1 MRRAHKLT
9 LCLLLLNLGDVRALR
24 AEEFQIGIID
34 FYGRHRVTEEE
45 VRQALT
51 FKEGDTISLAGD
63 EPPAL
68 FVASESRL
76 GALPAIVRA
85 HTNFVCCDAGRAIIY
100 VGIEEKGQ
108 ATLHFRS
115 APRGNVRLPADI
127 LQAGHEFSQAFAAA
141 MQRGDNVE
149 DDSQGHSLAHDPAT
163 RAVQER
169 FVGYATR
176 NLIDLRRVL
185 HESSDATQRS
195 LAAQILGYVTNKQ
208 NIVEDL
214 VYGMSDPS
222 DEVRN
227 NAMRALAVFANVPS
241 TGARPMVRV
250 PYEPFIRLLNSLAW
264 TDRNKASWA
273 LMGLS
278 ERRDPALLRKLRGEA
293 MAALIEIAHWKSEG
307 HAFPALMLLGRIAG
321 QSDDATQAAL
331 TRGERESIIVEAL
344 KRH

>member
-1 MRRAHKLT
+1 VT
-9 LCLLLLNLGDVRALR
+9 LSGVRALR
-24 AEEFQIGIID
+24 AEEFQIGIVD
-34 FYGRHRVTEEE
+34 FYGLHRVTQNEA
-45 VRQALT
+45 RKALT
-51 FKEGDTISLAGD
+51 FKEGDTIMLAGD
-63 EPPAL
+63 EPPAFL
-68 FVASESRL
+68 VASESRL
-76 GALPAIVRA
+76 AALPGIVRA

-108 ATLHFRS
+108 TTLHFRS
-115 APRGNVRLPADI
+115 APRGSVRLPADI
-127 LQAGHEFSQAFAAA
+127 LQAGHDFSEAFVAA

-176 NLIDLRRVL
+176 NLIELRRVL
-185 HESSDATQRS
+185 RESSDATQRS

-208 NIVEDL
+208 NIVSDL

-241 TGARPMVRV
+241 TVARPMVRV
-250 PYEPFIRLLNSLAW
+250 PYEPFIGLLNSLVW

-278 ERRDPALLRKLRGEA
+278 ARRDPGLLRKLRGEA
-293 MAALIEIAHWKSEG
+293 MATLIEMAHWQSEG
-307 HAFPALMLLGRIAG
+307 HAIPALMLLGRIAG

-331 TRGERESIIVEAL
+331 TRGERESIVIEAL